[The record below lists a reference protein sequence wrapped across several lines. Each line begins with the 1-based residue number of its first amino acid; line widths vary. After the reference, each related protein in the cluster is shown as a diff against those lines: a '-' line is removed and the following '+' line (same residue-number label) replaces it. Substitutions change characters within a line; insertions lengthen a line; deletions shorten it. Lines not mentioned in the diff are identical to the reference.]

1 MFLAV
6 SVKTLMDVMLRLPL
20 QPWIT
25 NSLRPKEEWP
35 DMAYSLTWLRQV
47 LQDAGLKVAPVD
59 GWEDRGNGDVQ
70 TTAGVM
76 CHHTAGPRNGNMP
89 SLNTLLNGRSDLPG
103 PLAQL
108 GLGRD
113 GTFYVIAA
121 GRCNHAG
128 QGSWQ
133 GVTAG
138 NSSFI
143 GIEAENTGLSDDT
156 PWPDVQTDAYRRGVA
171 AILTRIG
178 KTADFVAGHKEYAL
192 PAGRKDDPDF
202 DMVAFR
208 SEVAAILAGTVP
220 APTLIPAMEPEVRT
234 GAFAARP
241 TLRRPSAG
249 ELVKQVQAKVGVVAD
264 GNFGPKTEAAV
275 RVFQQAHGAV
285 PDGIVGPKTWVLL
298 DAVPTPV

>member
-1 MFLAV
+1 
-6 SVKTLMDVMLRLPL
+6 
-20 QPWIT
+20 
-25 NSLRPKEEWP
+25 
-35 DMAYSLTWLRQV
+35 MAYSLTWLLQV
-47 LQDAGLKVAPVD
+47 LQDAGLKVAPLD
-59 GWEDRGNGDVQ
+59 GWEARGNGDVQ
-70 TTAGVM
+70 TTVGVI

-89 SLNTLLNGRSDLPG
+89 SLNTLLNGRSDLAG

-121 GRCNHAG
+121 GKCNHAG

-133 GVTAG
+133 GVTTG

-171 AILTRIG
+171 AILKRIG
-178 KTADFVAGHKEYAL
+178 KTADSVAGHKEYAL
-192 PAGRKDDPDF
+192 PPGRKDDPDF

-208 SEVAAILAGTVP
+208 SGVAAILAGIAP
-220 APTLIPAMEPEVRT
+220 APTLIPAIEPAAQPGES
-234 GAFAARP
+234 AARP
-241 TLRRPSAG
+241 TLRRPLTG
-249 ELVKQVQAKVGVVAD
+249 ELVKQVQAKVGVVVD
-264 GNFGPKTEAAV
+264 GNFGAKTEAAV
-275 RVFQQAHGAV
+275 RAFQQAHGAV
-285 PDGIVGPKTWVLL
+285 PDGIVGPRTWALL